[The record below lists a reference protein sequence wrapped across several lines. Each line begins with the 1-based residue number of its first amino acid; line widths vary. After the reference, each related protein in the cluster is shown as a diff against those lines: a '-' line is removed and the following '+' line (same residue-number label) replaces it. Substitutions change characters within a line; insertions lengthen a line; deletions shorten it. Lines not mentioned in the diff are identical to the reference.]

1 MAKGKDERHN
11 VNRKVTK
18 EALGNR
24 YAEIGV
30 GFGDDP
36 RVMKAIAEEKEM
48 RGGVDISKI
57 ASSVTEEDE
66 NIHPDLTDEQLMN
79 PELRYEPN
87 DDIGPYDGHDYEAED
102 DY

>member
-79 PELRYEPN
+79 PELRYE
-87 DDIGPYDGHDYEAED
+87 AED